1 MPCTHRLSS
10 DNLNAT
16 GNQHFSPMTP
26 RHMHAFFFALPL
38 FNRKPLLTLPLHSF
52 TYLNPSSSTGIIPR
66 QYDTWSQGK
75 WKDKLSQ
82 WIASNNLWDKIMWL
96 CMQLYIY
103 LNQPFLLYWQWNGP
117 TVKQHY
123 FSFMCLSFLWFSNW
137 PRQVSIIA
145 QLVDGFSCRS
155 HCDQVYSVWFSTTL
169 SDENLQPVLKQRWM
183 GWSLMLQA
191 Q

>member
-1 MPCTHRLSS
+1 MASQGSPDTSRRWTSSSHWRWPCPAPISFPVTTWMPLEINFFLLWHR
-10 DNLNAT
+10 
-16 GNQHFSPMTP
+16 GIC
-26 RHMHAFFFALPL
+26 MHFFALPL
-38 FNRKPLLTLPLHSF
+38 FNRKPLVTLPLHSF

-66 QYDTWSQGK
+66 QYDIRSQGK

-82 WIASNNLWDKIMWL
+82 RIASNNLWDKIMWL

-155 HCDQVYSVWFSTTL
+155 HCDQV
-169 SDENLQPVLKQRWM
+169 
-183 GWSLMLQA
+183 
-191 Q
+191 